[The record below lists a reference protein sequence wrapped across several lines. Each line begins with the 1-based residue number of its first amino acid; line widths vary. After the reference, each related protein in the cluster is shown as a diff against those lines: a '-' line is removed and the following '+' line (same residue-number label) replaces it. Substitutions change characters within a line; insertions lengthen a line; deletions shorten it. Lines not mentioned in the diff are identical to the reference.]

1 MKRILN
7 YFKPNIF
14 RVILCLFIK
23 ITGVILELFIPI
35 VLSYILDVVVVTGTI
50 IHIALY
56 GLLMILLS
64 AGGFIGNCKANQIA
78 ASLAR
83 NVTINLRKDLFTKI
97 MSLSAEQID
106 EVTMPSLVARMSSDT
121 YNIHQMCGMILR
133 LGVRAPMLLIGGTI
147 ATLFL
152 DPMLTVIMIMILP
165 LVAIVLYITS
175 KIGIP
180 LYSSVQTSIDK
191 MVLTLRENMSGAR
204 VIKALSKEDYEKERF
219 NKVNQEVMKYELKS
233 SNTMTTLN
241 PMINIILNFGLILVL
256 VAGAMRV
263 NSGVILPAKVLA
275 FSTFFTMILNALIAL
290 NRMITVISKAYASSK
305 RIDYIFDL
313 GCDLKKEE
321 KDGTSKSFIEFR
333 NVSFSYLG
341 IHNNLSNISFKLNK
355 GETLGIIGSTGS
367 GKSTIINLLLRL
379 YDVNEGAIYLNGKDV
394 RNYSLHKLK
403 SYFGTALQYDTLF
416 ADNIYNNV
424 DFYRNLPKKNIVKAI
439 DNAQAKFVNE
449 LEEKDKTILTAKGT
463 NLSGGQRQRLIIARA
478 LASNPKVLILDDAS
492 SALDYKTDA
501 SLRKA
506 IKTNYDKTTQI
517 IISAR
522 VSSIMHADKII
533 VLENGVINGYGTH
546 IELLNTNDIYKEI
559 YDSQL
564 GGGIH
569 EW

>member
-1 MKRILN
+1 
-7 YFKPNIF
+7 
-14 RVILCLFIK
+14 
-23 ITGVILELFIPI
+23 
-35 VLSYILDVVVVTGTI
+35 
-50 IHIALY
+50 
-56 GLLMILLS
+56 
-64 AGGFIGNCKANQIA
+64 
-78 ASLAR
+78 
-83 NVTINLRKDLFTKI
+83 

-152 DPMLTVIMIMILP
+152 DPMLTLIMIMILP

-233 SNTMTTLN
+233 SNTMATLN

-341 IHNNLSNISFKLNK
+341 IHNNLSNVSFKLNK

-439 DNAQAKFVNE
+439 DNAQATFVNE

-546 IELLNTNDIYKEI
+546 NELLKTNDIYKEI